1 MYRSRIF
8 CVDFELNE
16 QGNSSYQSVQYQP
29 SLMKIDQ
36 NISRAYL
43 YGNYLSK
50 SLQQRSRSVLWSDCP
65 EKKEVER
72 KEDGEEGMSQEAIMT
87 ESRVKIDLSSPCL

>member
-8 CVDFELNE
+8 CVDFELNK
-16 QGNSSYQSVQYQP
+16 QGNSSYQSVQYQTG
-29 SLMKIDQ
+29 LMKIVQ

-50 SLQQRSRSVLWSDCP
+50 SLQQRSRRVLWSDCP
-65 EKKEVER
+65 EHEEVER

-87 ESRVKIDLSSPCL
+87 KSRVKIYLSSPCL

>member
-1 MYRSRIF
+1 
-8 CVDFELNE
+8 L
-16 QGNSSYQSVQYQP
+16 
-29 SLMKIDQ
+29 LKIDQ
-36 NISRAYL
+36 IISRAYL

-50 SLQQRSRSVLWSDCP
+50 SLQQRSRRVLWSDYP
-65 EKKEVER
+65 EHKEVER